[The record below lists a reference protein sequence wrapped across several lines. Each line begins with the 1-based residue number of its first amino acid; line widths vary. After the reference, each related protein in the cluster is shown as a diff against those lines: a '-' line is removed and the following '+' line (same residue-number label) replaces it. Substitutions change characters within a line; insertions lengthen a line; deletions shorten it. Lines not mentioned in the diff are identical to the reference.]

1 MNRTLI
7 KISIIISVIYLVY
20 LILDHNDCLRCLKL
34 YFLSPLTFIDN
45 YKCIDK
51 TLNRT
56 VVNIFTTPEKLST
69 IYPTLNSILDQTQ
82 RIDMIYVSIAGD
94 SEIDSQDVE
103 KLEKICVLIKT
114 TEKNIQPLILREGD
128 SKTLIIN
135 INEIKMYDKKFIEN
149 CVNKTGNCKGG
160 ELSYNQDSNFMI
172 YKNMYITL

>member
-34 YFLSPLTFIDN
+34 YFLSPSTFIDN

-51 TLNRT
+51 TLNKT

-82 RIDMIYVSIAGD
+82 RIDMIYVSIVGD

-114 TEKNIQPLILREGD
+114 PEKIIQPLILREGD

-135 INEIKMYDKKFIEN
+135 INEMKMYDKKFIEN
-149 CVNKTGNCKGG
+149 CVNKTGNCKDDS
-160 ELSYNQDSNFMI
+160 SYNQDGNFMI